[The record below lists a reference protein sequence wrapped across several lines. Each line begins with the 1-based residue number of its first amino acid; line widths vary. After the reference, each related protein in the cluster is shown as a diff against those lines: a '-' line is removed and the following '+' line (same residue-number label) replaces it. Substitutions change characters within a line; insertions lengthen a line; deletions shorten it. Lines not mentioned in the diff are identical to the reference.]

1 MSCSDL
7 LRKFAMKK
15 IFDIHTHIYPEKIAA
30 KASVNLGRFYN
41 FVVEGEGTYSHL
53 ESQGKEFGVGGFL
66 ILGVATNPT
75 QVQSVNDFIG
85 DTVELSRSH
94 GYETVGFMGVHQD
107 TPDFAATLDHAVS
120 RGLKGVKIHPDI
132 QGVDIDDPRLF
143 ELYHLIEGKMPIYF
157 HIGDD
162 RPEYRFSSPDKL
174 EHILREFPRL
184 TVAAAHLGGY
194 KAWEEAMPLLG
205 KRENV
210 WFDTSS
216 ALWAITPEYADK
228 VVSAIGTERLMFGT
242 DYPVKTTEEE
252 LERLYKLTL
261 TEDQLDDIL
270 WNNAARFLGL

>member
-1 MSCSDL
+1 
-7 LRKFAMKK
+7 MKK

-270 WNNAARFLGL
+270 WNNSARFLGL